1 MLSKEQP
8 TYSNWLRILL
18 VILLV
23 MGVFFRFANLD
34 KKLYWNDEVAT
45 SIRISGY
52 SFKEIQ
58 QSALQGNEMTVE
70 DWRKYQYPN
79 PEKGLIDLVNGLATE
94 EPQLPPLYF
103 ALNRFWVQLFGNSV
117 AVTRSFSAAAS
128 LLAFPCI
135 YWLCQELFASSL
147 TGWVAMALIAISPL
161 HLLYAQEARPFSLW
175 IVTILLSSAALLRAM
190 RVKTKL
196 SWIVYACTLVLGF
209 YTYLLSGL
217 VAIGHGIYVI
227 VNERFRLTNQVKA
240 YLLASLTGTIVFI
253 PWIFAILS
261 GFSEVSETTDWS
273 KEKVHLPALMRT
285 WILNLSRVFFDVNQ
299 SFLSRN
305 FLIYIF
311 IIFLVGYAVYFLCRQ
326 TPKPAWL
333 FVLTLIGVTAVA
345 LALPDVISSGKRSAV
360 IRYLIPSYLGMQI
373 AIAYLFATNISAL
386 SLKNW
391 QRKLWQI
398 ALIILLFSMGVI
410 SCAVSYQS
418 ESWWNRYRQTYFPEI
433 AQVIKQVERPV
444 VLAHW
449 YNLLSLRY
457 IVKPDVRLV
466 SFYLQPVEKKPS
478 NPLKEVKDLFIYLPP
493 EGMKEFLEKN
503 YNYRLVKTY
512 SWKGESDPVKKV
524 GSTVLQLSKQ
534 GKVNSER

>member
-8 TYSNWLRILL
+8 ICSNWLRILL

-23 MGVFFRFANLD
+23 MGVFFRFTNLD

-70 DWRKYQYPN
+70 DWQKYQYPN
-79 PEKGLIDLVNGLATE
+79 PEKGLTDLVKGLATE

-103 ALNRFWVQLFGNSV
+103 ALTRFWVQLFGNSV
-117 AVTRSFSAAAS
+117 AVSRSFSAAAS

-135 YWLCQELFASSL
+135 YWLCKELFASPL

-190 RVKTKL
+190 RLKTKL
-196 SWIVYACTLVLGF
+196 SWSVYAATLVLGF

-217 VAIGHGIYVI
+217 VAIGHGIYII
-227 VNERFRLTNQVKA
+227 VNEKFRFTNQVKA
-240 YLLASLTGTIVFI
+240 YLLSSGTGTIFFI
-253 PWIFAILS
+253 PWIIAVLS

-285 WILNLSRVFFDVNQ
+285 WILNLSRVFFDLNE
-299 SFLSRN
+299 SFLNRN
-305 FLIYIF
+305 LLIYIF

-326 TPKPAWL
+326 TPKQVWL

-373 AIAYLFATNISAL
+373 AIAYLLATNISAF
-386 SLKNW
+386 SIKNW
-391 QRKLWQI
+391 HRSFWQI
-398 ALIILLFSMGVI
+398 AMVVLLSMGVV
-410 SCAVSYQS
+410 SCAVSSPS

-433 AQVIKQVERPV
+433 AKVIKQVERPV

-466 SFYLQPVEKKPS
+466 SFYLQPVEKKKS

-493 EGMKEFLEKN
+493 EGLKEFLEKN

-524 GSTVLQLSKQ
+524 GSTVWQLSKQ
-534 GKVNSER
+534 VKVNSER